1 MPGAALN
8 RNDKERDVTGLTK
21 LLELFQLEQI
31 EQNIFRGV
39 SHDLG
44 FRALFG
50 GQVLGQALLAAGQ
63 TVEPD
68 RQAHSMHAYFLRPGD
83 ARAPIVYQVQ
93 RIRDGRSFTTRHVL
107 AIQHG
112 RPIFDMSVSFQ
123 LPEEG
128 FDHQDKMPEGI
139 DPPETLKNLQQL
151 YGSNDK
157 VPEKVR
163 EQMTRVRPVEVR
175 PVNVVEKYNPQPRE
189 ALKYVWFRAAGEVPD
204 DVRLHQA
211 VLAYASDFEL
221 LGTAMLP
228 HGVSF
233 VQDDIMAASLDH
245 SLWIH
250 RPFRVDDWLLYVMTS
265 PNMNNARGLA
275 RGQIFSRDGRLVASV
290 MQEGLVRRLQPAAKQ
305 GE

>member
-1 MPGAALN
+1 MVS
-8 RNDKERDVTGLTK
+8 RLTK
-21 LLELFQLEQI
+21 LLELFELEQI

-39 SHDLG
+39 SYDLG
-44 FRALFG
+44 FRSLFG
-50 GQVLGQALLAAGQ
+50 GQVLGQALMAATR

-68 RQAHSMHAYFLRPGD
+68 RQAHSLHAYFLRAGD
-83 ARAPIVYQVQ
+83 ANAPIVYQVN

-112 RPIFDMSVSFQ
+112 RPIFDMSASFQ

-128 FDHQDKMPEGI
+128 FDHQDEMPADIPPPEG
-139 DPPETLKNLQQL
+139 LKNVQEL
-151 YGSNDK
+151 YRDNEK

-163 EQMTRVRPVEVR
+163 EQMTRERPVEMR
-175 PVNVVEKYNPQPRE
+175 PVNVIEKYNPQPRE
-189 ALKYVWFRAAGEVPD
+189 ALKYIWFRAAGGVPD
-204 DVRLHQA
+204 DQRLHQA

-233 VQDDIMAASLDH
+233 VQDEILAASLDH

-250 RPFRVDDWLLYVMTS
+250 RPFRVDDWLLYRMTS
-265 PNMNNARGLA
+265 PNMYNARGLA
-275 RGQIFSRDGRLVASV
+275 RGQIFSRDGTLVASV
-290 MQEGLVRRLQPAAKQ
+290 MQEGLIRRLQPGGKQ
-305 GE
+305 GG